1 MAPDAKRVVSDS
13 SIIVRSLLARQL
25 RSPPAHGATIGGP
38 AVRHGP
44 DAFQFD
50 SAALAK
56 YPPPQS
62 WFLKRYWTQLPGAE
76 ALALLA
82 RCTGVR
88 WIVVHPGTPA
98 RGAGW
103 AALAGVR
110 LRETFPGLAP
120 APDRLFEVIDRAPA
134 ACRDRLG
141 QDAVT
146 MDGTPVEHLAEPVG
160 TLGVETLPAT
170 LEAGGET
177 LVTVVLA
184 NAGPIAWPAT
194 ARSSRDR
201 FALELTWDG
210 ADAEWI
216 ALPADVRPGETRRFS
231 VWIHHPARS
240 GRHRLAVTAA
250 QGDFLFEPI
259 NATTLAL
266 IQHRVEEALITW
278 EPRIRVEEITLRLS
292 DSARTRVRYRV
303 LDEHSQSLPTAP
315 AARATSSTRPATS
328 WPLRSIDSS

>member
-13 SIIVRSLLARQL
+13 SIIVRSLLARPL

-110 LRETFPGLAP
+110 LRETFLGLAP

-146 MDGTPVEHLAEPVG
+146 MDGTPVEHLAELVG

-250 QGDFLFEPI
+250 QGDFLFEHG
-259 NATTLAL
+259 LA
-266 IQHRVEEALITW
+266 
-278 EPRIRVEEITLRLS
+278 P
-292 DSARTRVRYRV
+292 
-303 LDEHSQSLPTAP
+303 P
-315 AARATSSTRPATS
+315 
-328 WPLRSIDSS
+328 PLRWEATVEVGAPRLGSG